1 MVMANTFF
9 AIANISLYIAIRSLF
24 YENTKWYNRYWLPV
38 LVVFIG
44 FCIFIYL
51 HYDSNIRV
59 LIYVFFAL
67 FYSLLNMKLF
77 LFSSSLK
84 FKVFD
89 TLSFIFFLLT
99 SILYVSIAIRIN
111 FRHVET
117 YYFSNVDI
125 FISLI
130 NYHMFILNFW
140 IIALIH
146 YRIKK

>member
-1 MVMANTFF
+1 MNFITLLVLSVYFFYLYKKNTVNVTLQYILYFCTLYTVALFLFILRNHISDFISMVMANTFF

-89 TLSFIFFLLT
+89 TL
-99 SILYVSIAIRIN
+99 
-111 FRHVET
+111 
-117 YYFSNVDI
+117 
-125 FISLI
+125 
-130 NYHMFILNFW
+130 
-140 IIALIH
+140 
-146 YRIKK
+146 RIK